1 MGFGDN
7 LISLD
12 TLFYSM
18 TRAEFI
24 QLLQDLGT
32 LDDLTA
38 DQIGAYLDFGLKALA
53 QYQPLRYR
61 LMGVPTDQSNN
72 GIYSNVIPTAAIDV
86 EGVFQ
91 YQTDIQI
98 EFEVQI
104 DSVTQARQLWLK
116 GVKLPSFFG
125 ITTYAGQI
133 QDYSNDYYPYN
144 YPGQPNRFIS
154 RQTYKKFDV
163 VYTAVPT
170 VPDLNHTQETAV
182 KSYVEAEGYGYRAG
196 LDENLSDIVDRGP
209 GGESTTF
216 RNSQKAKGYES
227 LAKDC
232 MAEFKR
238 LVIRPHF
245 SGDSFGEIQT
255 FWAPGEIS

>member
-1 MGFGDN
+1 MGLGDN
-7 LISLD
+7 LTSLD

-18 TRAEFI
+18 TRTEFI
-24 QLLQDLGT
+24 QHLKDLGT
-32 LDDLTA
+32 LGDLT
-38 DQIGAYLDFGLKALA
+38 DTQIGTYLDFALNALA
-53 QYQPLRYR
+53 QHQPLRYR
-61 LMGVPTDQSNN
+61 LMGVPTDESND
-72 GIYSNVIPTAAIDV
+72 GFYTDVIPTAAIDV

-91 YQTDIQI
+91 YQTDVQI
-98 EFEVQI
+98 EFDVVL

-116 GVKLPSFFG
+116 GVKLPSYVG

-144 YPGQPNRFIS
+144 YPGQPTRFIS
-154 RQTYKKFDV
+154 RQTYEKFDV

-170 VPDLNHTQETAV
+170 VEDLNATQETAV
-182 KSYVEAEGYGYRAG
+182 KSFVEAEGYGYRAG

-209 GGESTTF
+209 SGESTTF
-216 RNSQKAKGYES
+216 RNSRKSES
-227 LAKDC
+227 YAELAKDC

-238 LVIRPHF
+238 LAIRPHL
-245 SGDSFGEIQT
+245 SAGGFGEIQK